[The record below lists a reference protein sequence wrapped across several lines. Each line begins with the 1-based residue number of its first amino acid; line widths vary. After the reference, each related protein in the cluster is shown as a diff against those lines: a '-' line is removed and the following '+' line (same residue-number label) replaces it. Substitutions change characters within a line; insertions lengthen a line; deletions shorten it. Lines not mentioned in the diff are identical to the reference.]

1 MAQALLP
8 AATATAE
15 RGIFDVGINEKL
27 PLNQLLILGLQNVFG
42 MPGMFVFPGLFGRAF
57 NMPPEQ
63 IAYLYGMIFLVSG
76 FTTCFQS
83 VGLLRL
89 PITQGPYVGSFR
101 RVARLGSIA

>member
-1 MAQALLP
+1 MAHALLP

-63 IAYLYGMIFLVSG
+63 IAYLYGMTFLVSSLPASSRSG
-76 FTTCFQS
+76 CC
-83 VGLLRL
+83 GCRL
-89 PITQGPYVGSFR
+89 R
-101 RVARLGSIA
+101 RVPMSAVS